1 LPDGIVVRAATPADE
16 PAVNAL
22 LAASYPTLM
31 RGSYEAA
38 VLAAALPMI
47 TQANPALLSS
57 GTYYLAESAD
67 GVLAGCGG
75 WTRERPG
82 SGDIVPRLG
91 HIRHFATHPHWVRRG
106 VGRAIYERCQSDARL
121 AGVRRL
127 ECFASLNGLRF
138 YESLGFKAIRPI
150 DIPMGA
156 RLKFSSVLM
165 ERSI

>member
-1 LPDGIVVRAATPADE
+1 
-16 PAVNAL
+16 
-22 LAASYPTLM
+22 M

-138 YESLGFKAIRPI
+138 YESLGFEAIRPI